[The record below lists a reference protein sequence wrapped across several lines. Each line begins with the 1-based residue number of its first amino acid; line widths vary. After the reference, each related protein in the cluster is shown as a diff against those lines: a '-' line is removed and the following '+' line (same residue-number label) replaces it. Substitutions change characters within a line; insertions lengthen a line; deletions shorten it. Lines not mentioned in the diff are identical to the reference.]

1 MGDAA
6 WLLGLTVIALF
17 VVVMLARR
25 RRRHRHH
32 DGDAWA
38 SVRLTYTDQPDGCFP
53 IGVVRV
59 QNPALLPVIVS
70 ASVRVPLSHGRP
82 MRRLRRRPSLSVRS
96 PKVGRRP
103 RPPEGV
109 LLGAVEGGGVGVWA
123 LPVGHWG
130 RLPVVKVRLDQAGP
144 STRVFA
150 WPVYG
155 SPVCANR
162 PADQTRP
169 ALAD

>member
-1 MGDAA
+1 MGNPAGP
-6 WLLGLTVIALF
+6 LGLILVALF
-17 VVVMLARR
+17 VVVALARR

-38 SVRLTYTDQPDGCFP
+38 SVRLTYTDQADGCFP

-70 ASVRVPLSHGRP
+70 ASVRVPLSDGRRRHGRRS
-82 MRRLRRRPSLSVRS
+82 RRSLSVRT

-109 LLGAVEGGGVGVWA
+109 LLGAVEGGGVRVWE
-123 LPVGHWG
+123 LPLGRWG

-144 STRVFA
+144 RTRVFA
-150 WPVYG
+150 WAVYG
-155 SPVCANR
+155 SPVCPTR
-162 PADQTRP
+162 PADETRP